1 MRKWVMFLVLVAL
14 IVQLGGCATR
24 PQRGV
29 HVEGKEGENVDV
41 QW

>member
-14 IVQLGGCATR
+14 IVQLGGCAR

-29 HVEGKEGENVDV
+29 HVEGKEGEEVDV

>member
-14 IVQLGGCATR
+14 IATLGGCAR

-29 HVEGKEGENVDV
+29 SVEGKDGGKVDV